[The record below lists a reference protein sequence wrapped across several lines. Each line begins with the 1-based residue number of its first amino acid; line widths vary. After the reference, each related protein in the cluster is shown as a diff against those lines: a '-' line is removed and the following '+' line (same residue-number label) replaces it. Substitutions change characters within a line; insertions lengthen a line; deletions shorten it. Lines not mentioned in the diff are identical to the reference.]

1 MPIHPIHQSNAAAV
15 GLKNETAKSD
25 VKSASQPVNQDTIP
39 TKAPSVAT
47 DTVKISHAAVL
58 AAEETTETSSQ
69 TAKEAQSGDIQAK
82 NLIARQAA
90 SEAAKGSAT
99 IEPQ

>member
-39 TKAPSVAT
+39 TKAQSVAK
-47 DTVKISHAAVL
+47 DTVKISPAAVL
-58 AAEETTETSSQ
+58 AAEESSETPAQ

-99 IEPQ
+99 TKPQ